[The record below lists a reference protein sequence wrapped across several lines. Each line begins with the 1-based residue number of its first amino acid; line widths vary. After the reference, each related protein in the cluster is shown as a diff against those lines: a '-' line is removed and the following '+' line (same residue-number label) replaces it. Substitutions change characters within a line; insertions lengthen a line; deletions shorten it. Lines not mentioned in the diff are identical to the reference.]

1 MQLIYKLFNIKSDT
15 REGVISA
22 TSILNVS
29 VNLIVALFKI
39 IVGALASSIAIISEG
54 VNNATDALT
63 SVMTFIGNK
72 LANKKRDAK
81 HPFGYGRV
89 EYLTNLIISLIIL
102 VSGIELLIRSIK
114 LIIHP
119 EKLNISFFSLFVVA
133 VTAIVKFL
141 LGTFTISEGK
151 RVSSDAL
158 EAIGKDCRNDSFI
171 SLATIISALVFLF
184 TNKSIDAYAG
194 VFTSSMVIRAGYE
207 ILSSTVSELLGQPA
221 DHELVSKL
229 YREIRQTDGVIN
241 AVDMVL
247 HNYGPE
253 IYSGSCNLEIDHKKS
268 LGEVYDIL
276 HALQMKI
283 MYEYHIAMVFGL
295 YAVDKDSRI
304 SKKLHKQIAEY
315 VKAHEHIKSYHAIYF
330 DKHSDKLYCDLV
342 VDYEIHDFDE
352 VIRDF
357 TSYLKEL
364 YPDRDII
371 VNIDTEFVA

>member
-39 IVGALASSIAIISEG
+39 IVGVLASSIAIISEG

-102 VSGIELLIRSIK
+102 VSGIELLISSIK

-194 VFTSSMVIRAGYE
+194 VFTSSMVIKAGYE

-268 LGEVYDIL
+268 VGEVYDIL

-330 DKHSDKLYCDLV
+330 DKHSNKLYCDLV

>member
-1 MQLIYKLFNIKSDT
+1 MQLIYELFNIKSDT

-54 VNNATDALT
+54 VNNATDAFT

-102 VSGIELLIRSIK
+102 VSGIELLINSIK